1 MISGHPGLF
10 FIHKALN
17 IYISIL
23 YRGDFMAKDNKKIL
37 RANRNIQNIAKGISG
52 NMEELYRS
60 TYMTSPQQSS
70 DLQDLNNRI
79 NDSIDNIVNRNM
91 ETMGIPSVS
100 KLYSRMAASS
110 SSNDMINELERMF
123 DNGIISDDLYGM
135 FTSNRYL
142 KELDAEIDT
151 VCKYM
156 PKLDEA
162 LQVQRDC
169 VLSADHFSKDFL
181 SFTNPGTEDET
192 VFVERVKDVKLKYD
206 LNRLVDEIY
215 MDTSKYGEQF
225 VYRIPYSIAIGKL
238 LATKPDS
245 QLVPP
250 STHFGESVGADTPR
264 NECFALSLTSSG
276 MKIYSEAKDE
286 VVSESGTMMVE
297 DHHKIG
303 SKEVSKFIERSI
315 LKENESFRINIE
327 ICRSGIIESAVSGA
341 KEAFEKRS
349 RYKSKSL
356 SNMHEQKILR
366 EASKNDIEAKGNINI
381 GTSRKDTR
389 IISNDGLVTGD
400 APEIVK
406 VSAPGCVIK
415 KLPREQV
422 IPIYI
427 DDICM
432 GYYYFELKTTDTSES
447 FMGFKN
453 ILGDPLT
460 NMKGD
465 TRNAFNSVDNKRQDE
480 TIRYVAGQ
488 LSNFIDKQF
497 VNNNQDLAKEIYMIL
512 KYNDLFN
519 TPSVDLIKV
528 TFIPP
533 EDMVHFFFRQDPV
546 TRRGISDLDKGLVPA
561 KIYSSLYITSAIATL
576 TRGQDKRVY
585 YVKQTVD
592 TNIAQTLL
600 NTIAQIKQSNF
611 GIRQFQNINNVL
623 NITGRFNDYII
634 PVNASGDQPI
644 QFEIMPGQD
653 VNVPTDLM
661 EQLQEMAINSTGI
674 PIEIIQARQ
683 SIDYAMQLTM
693 SSSKV
698 LRFCY
703 KRQELYQDLLSRLIS
718 PIYNY
723 EYDENV
729 IIKITLP
736 PPSFINITNTNQLID
751 NTKGFVQSIAEVELA
766 DEQNEKI
773 RSIYTRELF
782 KHYIGTHLDISTHK
796 NILERAKILAG
807 QETDES
813 HDDSGSLS
821 Y

>member
-1 MISGHPGLF
+1 
-10 FIHKALN
+10 
-17 IYISIL
+17 
-23 YRGDFMAKDNKKIL
+23 MARNNNKIAK
-37 RANRNIQNIAKGISG
+37 ANRNIQNIAKGISG
-52 NMEELYRS
+52 NMDDLYRS
-60 TYMTSPQQSS
+60 TYMSTPQQST
-70 DLQDLNNRI
+70 DLEDLNTRI
-79 NDSIDNIVNRNM
+79 NNSIDNIVNRNM
-91 ETMGIPSVS
+91 ETIGIPSVS
-100 KLYSRMAASS
+100 KLYSRMAANGS
-110 SSNDMINELERMF
+110 SSNHMVNELERMF
-123 DNGIISDDLYGM
+123 DNGIVSDDLYGM
-135 FTSNRYL
+135 FVSNRYL
-142 KELDAEIDT
+142 KELDNEIDT

-156 PKLDEA
+156 PKLEEA

-192 VFVERVKDVKLKYD
+192 VFNERVKDLKIKYD

-225 VYRIPYSIAIGKL
+225 VYRVPYSIAIGKL

-245 QLVPP
+245 QIVPP
-250 STHFGESVGADTPR
+250 TSRGLGESSIEEESLT
-264 NECFALSLTSSG
+264 EKFALKLDKDNLKIYTEDATEVLSETSSIFTEG
-276 MKIYSEAKDE
+276 IKK
-286 VVSESGTMMVE
+286 VNG
-297 DHHKIG
+297 
-303 SKEVSKFIERSI
+303 KEVEQIIQKSI
-315 LKENESFRINIE
+315 LEKDESFRLNIE
-327 ICRSGIIESAVSGA
+327 ICKSGIIESAVSEA
-341 KEAFEKRS
+341 KTAFEKKKRFS
-349 RYKSKSL
+349 ARSL
-356 SNMHEQKILR
+356 SNIHEQKILR
-366 EASKNDIEAKGNINI
+366 EAGEKNIEAKGNIDI
-381 GTSRKDTR
+381 GPSRKDNR
-389 IISNDGLVTGD
+389 IISNDGLITGD
-400 APEIVK
+400 SIEPVK
-406 VSAPGCVIK
+406 VNAPGCVVK
-415 KLPREQV
+415 RLPREQV

-465 TRNAFNSVDNKRQDE
+465 TRNAFNNIDNKRQDE
-480 TIRYVAGQ
+480 TIKFVAGQ

-519 TPSVDLIKV
+519 TPSIDLIKV

-546 TRRGISDLDKGLVPA
+546 THRGISDLDKALVPA
-561 KIYSSLYITSAIATL
+561 KIYSSLYITTAIGTL

-623 NITGRFNDYII
+623 NITGRFNDYVI
-634 PVNASGDQPI
+634 PTNASGDPPI
-644 QFEIMPGQD
+644 QFEVMPGQ
-653 VNVPTDLM
+653 NIETPTELM
-661 EQLQEMAINSTGI
+661 EQLQEMAINTTGI

-703 KRQELYQDLLSRLIS
+703 KRQELYQDLLTRFIS

-723 EYDENV
+723 EYDEST
-729 IIKITLP
+729 IIDIVLP
-736 PPSFINITNTNQLID
+736 PPSFINITNTNQLVD
-751 NTKGFVQSIAEVELA
+751 NTKGFVQSLVEVEMA
-766 DEQNEKI
+766 DEQDEKLK
-773 RSIYTRELF
+773 SIYSRELF
-782 KHYIGTHLDISTHK
+782 KHYIGTHLDISAHK
-796 NILERAKILAG
+796 NILDRAKILAKK
-807 QETDES
+807 ESDES
-813 HDDSGSLS
+813 HSDDSMSD

>member
-1 MISGHPGLF
+1 
-10 FIHKALN
+10 
-17 IYISIL
+17 
-23 YRGDFMAKDNKKIL
+23 MARNNNKIAK
-37 RANRNIQNIAKGISG
+37 ANRNIQNIAKGISG
-52 NMEELYRS
+52 NMDDLYRS
-60 TYMTSPQQSS
+60 TYMSTPQQST
-70 DLQDLNNRI
+70 DLEDLNTRI
-79 NDSIDNIVNRNM
+79 NNSIDNIVNRNM
-91 ETMGIPSVS
+91 ETIGIPSVS
-100 KLYSRMAASS
+100 KLYSRMAANGS
-110 SSNDMINELERMF
+110 SSNHMVNELERMF
-123 DNGIISDDLYGM
+123 DNGIVSDDLYGM
-135 FTSNRYL
+135 FVSNRYL
-142 KELDAEIDT
+142 KELDNEIDT

-156 PKLDEA
+156 PKLEEA

-192 VFVERVKDVKLKYD
+192 VFNERVKDLKIKYD

-225 VYRIPYSIAIGKL
+225 VYRVPYSIAIGKL

-245 QLVPP
+245 QIVPP
-250 STHFGESVGADTPR
+250 TSRGLGESSIEEESLT
-264 NECFALSLTSSG
+264 EKFALKLDKDNLKIYAEDATEVLSETSSIFTEG
-276 MKIYSEAKDE
+276 IKK
-286 VVSESGTMMVE
+286 VNG
-297 DHHKIG
+297 
-303 SKEVSKFIERSI
+303 KEVEQIIQKSI
-315 LKENESFRINIE
+315 LEKDESFRLNIE
-327 ICRSGIIESAVSGA
+327 ICKSGIIESAVSEV
-341 KEAFEKRS
+341 KTAFEKKKRFS
-349 RYKSKSL
+349 ARSL
-356 SNMHEQKILR
+356 SNIHEQKILR
-366 EASKNDIEAKGNINI
+366 EAGEKNIEAKGNIDI
-381 GTSRKDTR
+381 GPSRKDNR
-389 IISNDGLVTGD
+389 IISNDGLITGD
-400 APEIVK
+400 SIEPVK
-406 VSAPGCVIK
+406 VNAPGCVVK
-415 KLPREQV
+415 RLPREQV

-465 TRNAFNSVDNKRQDE
+465 TRNAFNNIDNKRQDE
-480 TIRYVAGQ
+480 TIKFVAGQ

-519 TPSVDLIKV
+519 TPSIDLIKV

-546 TRRGISDLDKGLVPA
+546 THRGISDLDKALVPA
-561 KIYSSLYITSAIATL
+561 KIYSSLYITTAIGTL

-623 NITGRFNDYII
+623 NITGRFNDYVI
-634 PVNASGDQPI
+634 PTNASGDPPI
-644 QFEIMPGQD
+644 QFEVMPGQ
-653 VNVPTDLM
+653 NIETPTELM
-661 EQLQEMAINSTGI
+661 EQLQEMAINTTGI

-703 KRQELYQDLLSRLIS
+703 KRQELYQDLLTRFIS

-723 EYDENV
+723 EYDEST
-729 IIKITLP
+729 IIDIVLP
-736 PPSFINITNTNQLID
+736 PPSFINITNTNQLVD
-751 NTKGFVQSIAEVELA
+751 NTKGFVQSLVEVEMA
-766 DEQNEKI
+766 DEQDEKLK
-773 RSIYTRELF
+773 SIYSRELF
-782 KHYIGTHLDISTHK
+782 KHYIGTHLDISAHK
-796 NILERAKILAG
+796 NILDRAKILAKK
-807 QETDES
+807 ESDES
-813 HDDSGSLS
+813 HSDGSMS
-821 Y
+821 DY

>member
-1 MISGHPGLF
+1 
-10 FIHKALN
+10 
-17 IYISIL
+17 
-23 YRGDFMAKDNKKIL
+23 MARNNNKIAK
-37 RANRNIQNIAKGISG
+37 ANRNIQNIAKGISG
-52 NMEELYRS
+52 NMDDLYRS
-60 TYMTSPQQSS
+60 TYMSTPQQST
-70 DLQDLNNRI
+70 DLEDLNTRI
-79 NDSIDNIVNRNM
+79 NNSIDNIVNRNM
-91 ETMGIPSVS
+91 ETIGIPSVS
-100 KLYSRMAASS
+100 KLYSRMAANGS
-110 SSNDMINELERMF
+110 SSNHMVNELERMF
-123 DNGIISDDLYGM
+123 DNGIVSDDLYGM
-135 FTSNRYL
+135 FVSNRYL
-142 KELDAEIDT
+142 KELDNEIDT

-156 PKLDEA
+156 PKLEEA

-192 VFVERVKDVKLKYD
+192 VFNERVKDLKIKYD

-215 MDTSKYGEQF
+215 MDTAKYGEQF
-225 VYRIPYSIAIGKL
+225 VYRVPYSIAIGKL

-245 QLVPP
+245 QIVPP
-250 STHFGESVGADTPR
+250 TSRGLGESSIEEESLT
-264 NECFALSLTSSG
+264 EKFALKLDKDNLKIYAEDATEVLSETSSIFTEG
-276 MKIYSEAKDE
+276 IKKVNGKEVEQIIQKSILEKDE
-286 VVSESGTMMVE
+286 
-297 DHHKIG
+297 
-303 SKEVSKFIERSI
+303 
-315 LKENESFRINIE
+315 SFHLNIE
-327 ICRSGIIESAVSGA
+327 ICKSGIIESAVSEA
-341 KEAFEKRS
+341 KTAFEKKKRFS
-349 RYKSKSL
+349 ARSL
-356 SNMHEQKILR
+356 SNIHEQKILR
-366 EASKNDIEAKGNINI
+366 EAGEKNIEAKGNIDI
-381 GTSRKDTR
+381 GPSRKDNR
-389 IISNDGLVTGD
+389 IISNDGLITGD
-400 APEIVK
+400 SIEPVK
-406 VSAPGCVIK
+406 VNAPGCVVK
-415 KLPREQV
+415 RLPREQV

-465 TRNAFNSVDNKRQDE
+465 TRNAFNNIDNKRQDE
-480 TIRYVAGQ
+480 TIKFVAGQ

-519 TPSVDLIKV
+519 TPSIDLIKV

-546 TRRGISDLDKGLVPA
+546 THRGISDLDKALVPA
-561 KIYSSLYITSAIATL
+561 KIYSSLYITTAIGTL

-623 NITGRFNDYII
+623 NITGRFNDYVI
-634 PVNASGDQPI
+634 PTNASGDPPI
-644 QFEIMPGQD
+644 QFEVMPGQ
-653 VNVPTDLM
+653 NIETPTELM
-661 EQLQEMAINSTGI
+661 EQLQEMAINTTGI

-703 KRQELYQDLLSRLIS
+703 KRQELYQDLLTRFIS

-723 EYDENV
+723 EYDEST
-729 IIKITLP
+729 IIDIVLP
-736 PPSFINITNTNQLID
+736 PPSFINITNTNQLVD
-751 NTKGFVQSIAEVELA
+751 NTKGFVQSLVEVEMA
-766 DEQNEKI
+766 DEQDEKLK
-773 RSIYTRELF
+773 SIYSRELF
-782 KHYIGTHLDISTHK
+782 KHYIGTHLDISAHK
-796 NILERAKILAG
+796 NILDRAKILAKK
-807 QETDES
+807 ESDES
-813 HDDSGSLS
+813 HSDGSMS
-821 Y
+821 DY

>member
-1 MISGHPGLF
+1 
-10 FIHKALN
+10 
-17 IYISIL
+17 
-23 YRGDFMAKDNKKIL
+23 MARNNNKIAK
-37 RANRNIQNIAKGISG
+37 ANRNIQNIAKGISG
-52 NMEELYRS
+52 NMDDLYRS
-60 TYMTSPQQSS
+60 TYMSTPQQNT
-70 DLQDLNNRI
+70 DLEDLNTRI
-79 NDSIDNIVNRNM
+79 NNSIDNIVNRNM
-91 ETMGIPSVS
+91 ETIGIPSVS
-100 KLYSRMAASS
+100 KLYSRIAANGSGA
-110 SSNDMINELERMF
+110 NNMVNELERMF
-123 DNGIISDDLYGM
+123 DNGIVSDDLYGM
-135 FTSNRYL
+135 FVSNRYL
-142 KELDAEIDT
+142 KELDNEIDT

-156 PKLDEA
+156 PKLEEA

-181 SFTNPGTEDET
+181 SFTKPGTEDET
-192 VFVERVKDVKLKYD
+192 VFNERAKDLKIKYD

-215 MDTSKYGEQF
+215 MDTAKYGEQF
-225 VYRIPYSIAIGKL
+225 VYRVPYSIAIGKL
-238 LATKPDS
+238 LATKPDG
-245 QLVPP
+245 QLVRPT
-250 STHFGESVGADTPR
+250 SRGFGESSIEEDGLLT
-264 NECFALSLTSSG
+264 EKFALKLDKDNI
-276 MKIYSEAKDE
+276 KIYAEDE
-286 VVSESGTMMVE
+286 TEVLSESSSIFTEGVKKVHGKDVE
-297 DHHKIG
+297 QIIQK
-303 SKEVSKFIERSI
+303 SI
-315 LKENESFRINIE
+315 LEKDESFRLNIE
-327 ICRSGIIESAVSGA
+327 ICKSGIIESAVS
-341 KEAFEKRS
+341 EVRTAFEKKKRFS
-349 RYKSKSL
+349 ARSL
-356 SNMHEQKILR
+356 SNIHEQKILR
-366 EASKNDIEAKGNINI
+366 ETEEKNIEAKGNIDI
-381 GTSRKDTR
+381 GPSRKDSR
-389 IISNDGLVTGD
+389 ILSNDGLIGGESIE
-400 APEIVK
+400 PIK
-406 VSAPGCVIK
+406 VNAPGCVVK
-415 KLPREQV
+415 RLPREQV

-465 TRNAFNSVDNKRQDE
+465 TRNAFNNIDNKRQDE
-480 TIRYVAGQ
+480 TIKFVAGQ

-546 TRRGISDLDKGLVPA
+546 THRGISDLDKALVPA
-561 KIYSSLYITSAIATL
+561 KIYSSLYITTAIGTL

-623 NITGRFNDYII
+623 NITGRFNDYVI
-634 PVNASGDQPI
+634 PTNASGDPPI
-644 QFEIMPGQD
+644 QFEVMPGQ
-653 VNVPTDLM
+653 NIETPTELM
-661 EQLQEMAINSTGI
+661 EQLQEMAINTTGI

-703 KRQELYQDLLSRLIS
+703 KRQELYQDLLTRFIS

-723 EYDENV
+723 EYDEST
-729 IIKITLP
+729 IIDIVLP
-736 PPSFINITNTNQLID
+736 PPSFINITNTNQLVD
-751 NTKGFVQSIAEVELA
+751 NTKGFVQSLVEVEMA
-766 DEQNEKI
+766 DEQDEKLK
-773 RSIYTRELF
+773 SIYSRELF
-782 KHYIGTHLDISTHK
+782 KHYIGTHLDISAHK
-796 NILERAKILAG
+796 NILDRAKILAKK
-807 QETDES
+807 ESDES
-813 HDDSGSLS
+813 HSDGSMS
-821 Y
+821 DY

>member
-1 MISGHPGLF
+1 
-10 FIHKALN
+10 
-17 IYISIL
+17 
-23 YRGDFMAKDNKKIL
+23 MARNNNKIAK
-37 RANRNIQNIAKGISG
+37 ANRNIQNIAKGISG
-52 NMEELYRS
+52 NMDDLYRS
-60 TYMTSPQQSS
+60 TYMSTPQQST
-70 DLQDLNNRI
+70 DLEDLNTRI
-79 NDSIDNIVNRNM
+79 NNSIDNIVNRNM
-91 ETMGIPSVS
+91 ETIGIPSVS
-100 KLYSRMAASS
+100 KLYSRMAANGS
-110 SSNDMINELERMF
+110 SSNHMVNELERMF
-123 DNGIISDDLYGM
+123 DNGIVSDDLYGM
-135 FTSNRYL
+135 FVSNRYL
-142 KELDAEIDT
+142 KELDNEIDT

-156 PKLDEA
+156 PKLEEA

-192 VFVERVKDVKLKYD
+192 VFNERVKDLKIKYD

-225 VYRIPYSIAIGKL
+225 VYRVPYSIAIGKL

-245 QLVPP
+245 QIVPP
-250 STHFGESVGADTPR
+250 TSRGLGESSIEEESLT
-264 NECFALSLTSSG
+264 EKFALKLDKDNLKIYAEDATEVLSETSSIFTEG
-276 MKIYSEAKDE
+276 IKKVNGKEVEQIIQKSILEKDE
-286 VVSESGTMMVE
+286 
-297 DHHKIG
+297 
-303 SKEVSKFIERSI
+303 
-315 LKENESFRINIE
+315 SFHLNIE
-327 ICRSGIIESAVSGA
+327 ICKSGIIESAVSEA
-341 KEAFEKRS
+341 KTAFEKKKRFS
-349 RYKSKSL
+349 ARSL
-356 SNMHEQKILR
+356 SNIHEQKILR
-366 EASKNDIEAKGNINI
+366 EAGEKNIEAKGNIDI
-381 GTSRKDTR
+381 GSSRKDNR
-389 IISNDGLVTGD
+389 IISNDGLITGD
-400 APEIVK
+400 SIEPVK
-406 VSAPGCVIK
+406 VNAPGCVVK
-415 KLPREQV
+415 RLPREQV
-422 IPIYI
+422 IPIY
-427 DDICM
+427 M

-465 TRNAFNSVDNKRQDE
+465 TRNAFNNIDNKRQDE
-480 TIRYVAGQ
+480 TIKFVAGQ

-519 TPSVDLIKV
+519 TPSIDLIKV

-546 TRRGISDLDKGLVPA
+546 THRGISDLDKALVPA
-561 KIYSSLYITSAIATL
+561 KIYSSLYITTAIGTL

-623 NITGRFNDYII
+623 NITGRFNDYVI
-634 PVNASGDQPI
+634 PTNASGDPPI
-644 QFEIMPGQD
+644 QFEVMPGQ
-653 VNVPTDLM
+653 NIETPTELM
-661 EQLQEMAINSTGI
+661 EQLQEMAINTTGI

-703 KRQELYQDLLSRLIS
+703 KRQELYQDLLTRFIS

-723 EYDENV
+723 EYDEST
-729 IIKITLP
+729 IIDIVLP
-736 PPSFINITNTNQLID
+736 PPSFINITNTNQLVD
-751 NTKGFVQSIAEVELA
+751 NTKGFVQSLVEVEMA
-766 DEQNEKI
+766 DEQDEKLK
-773 RSIYTRELF
+773 SIYSRELF
-782 KHYIGTHLDISTHK
+782 KHYIGTHLDISAHK
-796 NILERAKILAG
+796 NILDRAKILAKK
-807 QETDES
+807 ESDES
-813 HDDSGSLS
+813 HSDGSMS
-821 Y
+821 DYY